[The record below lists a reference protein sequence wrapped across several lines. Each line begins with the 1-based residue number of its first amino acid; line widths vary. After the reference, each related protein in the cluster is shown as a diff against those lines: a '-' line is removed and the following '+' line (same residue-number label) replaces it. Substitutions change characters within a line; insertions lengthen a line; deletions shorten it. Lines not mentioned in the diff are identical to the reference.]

1 MIDVKIK
8 ADPGA
13 REPEYQTGDSAGAD
27 IFAFIE
33 EPVLIHP
40 GETKLIPTGIRIEIP
55 AGFEAQI
62 RPRSG
67 LALKNGITLLNS
79 PGTIDADYRGE
90 IKIILTNL
98 GRDPFTVKNG
108 MRIAQMV
115 FSKVY
120 RGFFKN
126 SDNLNTTS
134 RNEGGF
140 GHSGV

>member
-1 MIDVKIK
+1 MIEVKIK
-8 ADPGA
+8 TEPGA

-33 EPVLIHP
+33 EPLSVAP
-40 GETKLIPTGIRIEIP
+40 GETRLISTGIRIEIP

-67 LALKNGITLLNS
+67 LALKNGLTLLNS

-98 GRDPFTVKNG
+98 GSETFIVENG
-108 MRIAQMV
+108 MRVAQMV

-120 RGFFKN
+120 RGSFQK
-126 SDNLNTTS
+126 SENLNNTS